1 MSDTKYETVPNTET
15 GTPEAEP
22 GTQKKAADTK
32 KFPFTV
38 FAYGTGEY
46 DKMGRPDD
54 KGRIKGQENIIST
67 FSAACTSAKTIIDGP
82 DLLGTQ
88 VTPNAQK
95 AFDNIIEHL
104 NDPNVGEE
112 EEYVVNLMGLS
123 RGAITCIRIANLLND
138 KMNNLEGSHN
148 VDEQVLC
155 RKLKN
160 LKLNIFA
167 IDPVAGM
174 GAKQVDE
181 SRVIPGNVKNYV
193 SILQLDEM
201 RRDFKPQDITR
212 TIIANPKQTN
222 VVALPFHGNHTQATK
237 IKSNDMQS
245 TALLVQSALYTFLTN
260 NGTTFEGTE
269 VPALPNYDGDK
280 DKKYKIQFTQQGEIS
295 DDKLLTLFEKQH
307 KEQNEYSKYGKRSKL
322 GDSAFLRAP
331 RSMNQHKEYY
341 VTDSDFFVNQL
352 ERELFKVTYPRTFNY
367 FFERNKEDPF
377 FLSNSRENQ
386 VVTDLK
392 SLKEQHPSLF
402 ERLQKK
408 YPGNIKINEQGDP
421 INVVA
426 STGSAYLEPCH
437 ALMQLY
443 PNLLTQD
450 FIQKDETENDRI
462 MKLKQD
468 IISQT
473 SFYDREKYQFLT
485 FDKRSESDR
494 TQRIRDD
501 VCDIIKHS
509 DGNKEQRLLDVLEY
523 HAQFLHHAGSS
534 SALLPLL
541 KKTLDDHGR
550 SFKPPSDY
558 YFLTILLTEFIHMS
572 LSIVKDTVYF
582 VGSLGFVGGYALSVI
597 GTFLED
603 FGRRGNEIIGDIG
616 YNPLKLF
623 ARGLATVV
631 ENVGYV
637 IKQHFGLKPATDYL
651 TDKIRDLRD
660 NTVYQLRCAGIKEKL
675 NDIKKAEAT
684 VANNKEEEQVSCH
697 K

>member
-1 MSDTKYETVPNTET
+1 
-15 GTPEAEP
+15 
-22 GTQKKAADTK
+22 
-32 KFPFTV
+32 
-38 FAYGTGEY
+38 
-46 DKMGRPDD
+46 
-54 KGRIKGQENIIST
+54 
-67 FSAACTSAKTIIDGP
+67 
-82 DLLGTQ
+82 
-88 VTPNAQK
+88 
-95 AFDNIIEHL
+95 
-104 NDPNVGEE
+104 
-112 EEYVVNLMGLS
+112 MGLS

-138 KMNNLEGSHN
+138 KKNELETSYN
-148 VDEQVLC
+148 VDERVLL
-155 RKLKN
+155 RKLNK
-160 LKLNIFA
+160 LQLNIFA

-269 VPALPNYDGDK
+269 VPALPNYDK
-280 DKKYKIQFTQQGEIS
+280 DKEKKSKIEFNQRRDIS
-295 DDKLLTLFEKQH
+295 ADKLLTLFEKQH
-307 KEQNEYSKYGKRSKL
+307 KEQNEYSKYGERSKL
-322 GDSAFLRAP
+322 SDSAFLRAP
-331 RSMNQHKEYY
+331 RSINQHKEYY

-377 FLSNSRENQ
+377 FLSNSTENQ

-392 SLKEQHPSLF
+392 SLKTQHPSLY

-421 INVVA
+421 INVAA

-437 ALMQLY
+437 ALMQIY
-443 PNLLTQD
+443 PDMLKKD
-450 FIQKDETENDRI
+450 FIQKSETENDRI
-462 MKLKQD
+462 MKLKQG

-494 TQRIRDD
+494 TQRIRDN
-501 VCDIIKHS
+501 VCDIIKDS
-509 DGNKEQRLLDVLEY
+509 EDNKEQRLLGVLEH
-523 HAQFLHHAGSS
+523 HANFLHHANSS
-534 SALLPLL
+534 SELLTLL
-541 KKTLDDHGR
+541 QEMLKNHGR
-550 SFKPPSDY
+550 PFEESSDY
-558 YFLTILLTEFIHMS
+558 DFLTILLTEFIHMS
-572 LSIVKDTVYF
+572 LSLIKNTVYF

-660 NTVYQLRCAGIKEKL
+660 NTVYQLRCAGIKNSL
-675 NDIKKAEAT
+675 ADMKKEAIST
-684 VANNKEEEQVSCH
+684 KETENTEQRSPS
-697 K
+697 

>member
-1 MSDTKYETVPNTET
+1 MSDKKYEPLANIEANVPN
-15 GTPEAEP
+15 
-22 GTQKKAADTK
+22 
-32 KFPFTV
+32 FPFTV

-67 FSAACTSAKTIIDGP
+67 FSAACTSKHKIIDGP

-95 AFDNIIEHL
+95 ACDDIIKLL
-104 NDPNVGEE
+104 NDPTIGEE

-138 KMNNLEGSHN
+138 KKNELETSYN
-148 VDEQVLC
+148 VDERVLL
-155 RKLKN
+155 RKLNK
-160 LKLNIFA
+160 LQLNIFA

-269 VPALPNYDGDK
+269 VPALPNYDK
-280 DKKYKIQFTQQGEIS
+280 DKEKKSKIEFNQRRDIS
-295 DDKLLTLFEKQH
+295 ADKLLTLFEKQH
-307 KEQNEYSKYGKRSKL
+307 KEQNEYSKYGERSKL
-322 GDSAFLRAP
+322 SDSAFLRAP
-331 RSMNQHKEYY
+331 RSINQHKEYY

-377 FLSNSRENQ
+377 FLSNSTENQ

-392 SLKEQHPSLF
+392 SLKTQHPSLY

-421 INVVA
+421 INVAA

-437 ALMQLY
+437 ALMQIY
-443 PNLLTQD
+443 PDMLGKD
-450 FIQKDETENDRI
+450 FIQKSETENDRI
-462 MKLKQD
+462 MKLKQG

-494 TQRIRDD
+494 TQRIRDN
-501 VCDIIKHS
+501 VCDIIKDS
-509 DGNKEQRLLDVLEY
+509 EDNKEQRLLGVLEH
-523 HAQFLHHAGSS
+523 HANFLHHANSS
-534 SALLPLL
+534 SELLTLL
-541 KKTLDDHGR
+541 QEMLKNHGR
-550 SFKPPSDY
+550 PFEESSDY
-558 YFLTILLTEFIHMS
+558 DFLTILLTEFIHMS
-572 LSIVKDTVYF
+572 LSLIKNTVYF

-660 NTVYQLRCAGIKEKL
+660 NTVYQLRCAGIKNSL
-675 NDIKKAEAT
+675 ADMKKEAIST
-684 VANNKEEEQVSCH
+684 KETENTEQRSPS
-697 K
+697 